1 MMAERQ
7 ASAGDTGF
15 LPKLESVRGIA
26 ALCVAYS
33 HCGIVLIFAGRA
45 AHSPAYD
52 LAAAAIRRPLGWFA
66 NGEAAVIVFFVLSGL
81 VLSLT
86 LDRAVTT
93 LSPRAFVD
101 FIRRRVL
108 RIYPAHIA
116 ALLLFLPLAYFVIY
130 RIPMLDPAGVQA
142 EALGGHRWVDD
153 TVYAHINRRELV
165 KSALL
170 LSNHYNPVTWTLLVE
185 LAGSLCLPFF
195 AAWSRPGRWR
205 RDVAALALLCAGA
218 AITAWYRRPDLA
230 TLYLPAF
237 YLGCMARTH
246 GRRLAALFAQRRYG
260 VGAGILL
267 FLLLLLGPWA
277 DRAPMD
283 VLFAMVLGMSAAAFG
298 LVSLIAWGESA
309 AASRLL
315 LHPWMRTA
323 GRLSYSFYLWHD
335 LLLYAFARLLF
346 AAVPPQVLAEW
357 SLTVL
362 AVTYG
367 VTVALSLAVAA
378 LSYRW
383 VERPF
388 ITLGRRL
395 GRRRGGGAEM
405 PLAADVAT
413 AP

>member
-1 MMAERQ
+1 MTTTSSANAG
-7 ASAGDTGF
+7 ASGF

-45 AHSPAYD
+45 THSHAYD
-52 LAAAAIRRPLGWFA
+52 LAASAIRRPLGWFA

-86 LDRAVTT
+86 LDRAGEA
-93 LSPRAFVD
+93 LSVRGFVD
-101 FIRRRVL
+101 FMRRRAL

-130 RIPMLDPAGVQA
+130 RVPMLDPAGVQA

-153 TVYAHINRRELV
+153 TVYGHLNRRELAR
-165 KSALL
+165 SALL

-185 LAGSLCLPFF
+185 LIGSVCLPFF
-195 AAWSRPGRWR
+195 AAWSRPGRWSI
-205 RDVAALALLCAGA
+205 DAAVLAVLAAGA
-218 AITAWYRRPDLA
+218 AVTAWHGRPDLA

-246 GRRLAALFAQRRYG
+246 GRRLAAAFARRRGG

-267 FLLLLLGPWA
+267 FLLLMLGPWA

-283 VLFAMVLGMSAAAFG
+283 VLLAMVLGMSAAAFG
-298 LVSLIAWGESA
+298 LVSLVAWGESGA
-309 AASRLL
+309 AARLL

-335 LLLYAFARLLF
+335 LVLYGFARLLF
-346 AAVPPQVLAEW
+346 AAVPPQILADW
-357 SLTVL
+357 NLTLLACTYALTV
-362 AVTYG
+362 G
-367 VTVALSLAVAA
+367 ISLAIAA

-388 ITLGRRL
+388 IALGRRL
-395 GRRRGGGAEM
+395 GPQRGAGGM
-405 PLAADVAT
+405 PLAAEVAT